1 MFSGNDEFRKT
12 QNRRWQK
19 NHEQEN
25 QKQKTSPNTINKFIH
40 KLNFKSI
47 LNYNLL
53 FNEKGQ
59 I

>member
-40 KLNFKSI
+40 KLNFKS
-47 LNYNLL
+47 
-53 FNEKGQ
+53 
-59 I
+59 